1 MDALLQTLGAQT
13 VNFAIRSGLALTS
26 RYAVQQCSRLL
37 KSVNDKAVRAEL
49 GALQKVL
56 DDRIK
61 ILSPALDLIEFKS
74 SRGNAFLEAAVPLAK
89 SLHREIVRLGKRLD
103 RAATAEEERYG
114 SSANRC
120 GSRVSDAR
128 HAELLV
134 IIKDIKE
141 LLARIDRDIPLLQFA
156 ITVSGEKMSSS
167 MTPGI
172 SPSRMMQASALLS
185 FADAQF
191 VSNPR
196 QPMQVGSCFTLTL
209 YMLFLGHSQVGP
221 SPGSEDIS
229 PLTPPGNKGH
239 ITSEVP
245 YGLGE
250 GERKPIWQEVIH
262 KARVRLCRV
271 PVDWVFDPAQ
281 GYKPGHAYSS
291 HFPGVV
297 SRRRTI
303 PSQGPS
309 DGYSYHLE
317 IIEDLDDGR
326 LHDGD
331 DSSFRPYEDIPM
343 AGLRESIPIHQISKI
358 FYTDTGRIL
367 NIGNSDEKGNN
378 PVLLLKRDINAKC
391 PIKMRQEWF
400 EEPEPEKETGPPSST
415 ADESSES
422 DEQEDIDRQLWEE
435 SEHTPKSW
443 ASQDSTPATYL
454 PAHLDPEWLALEV
467 HTEAEGGD
475 DEEDEEDEEE
485 EEEEEADTKG
495 ESGARQRALS
505 GSAQASGDDLLQGS
519 KLLTQLER
527 VSIGAGSP
535 AQNRAGQPAVYIQKP
550 RMDGAASYVTRS
562 PFGSIISSLSL
573 LEMLIRL
580 TSLQEFQQVSHL
592 AIPDH
597 ILMFFLEETSTT
609 GLHGEAQWRARTD
622 AKRRMGFDPYTD
634 SFLNQ
639 NEE

>member
-37 KSVNDKAVRAEL
+37 KSVNDKAVRVEL
-49 GALQKVL
+49 RTLQKVL

-89 SLHREIVRLGKRLD
+89 SLHREIIRLGKRLD
-103 RAATAEEERYG
+103 SAATAEEECYDSHG
-114 SSANRC
+114 NRR
-120 GSRVSDAR
+120 GSRGADVR
-128 HAELLV
+128 HAELLA
-134 IIKDIKE
+134 IIRDIKE

-191 VSNPR
+191 VSNPS

-221 SPGSEDIS
+221 SPGSEHRS
-229 PLTPPGNKGH
+229 PPTAPDNKDQ
-239 ITSEVP
+239 SAKEAP

-250 GERKPIWQEVIH
+250 
-262 KARVRLCRV
+262 
-271 PVDWVFDPAQ
+271 
-281 GYKPGHAYSS
+281 
-291 HFPGVV
+291 
-297 SRRRTI
+297 
-303 PSQGPS
+303 
-309 DGYSYHLE
+309 E
-317 IIEDLDDGR
+317 IIEDLNDGR

-331 DSSFRPYEDIPM
+331 ESRFRPYEDIRM

-391 PIKMRQEWF
+391 PIRMRQEWF
-400 EEPEPEKETGPPSST
+400 EEPEPEKETESPPST
-415 ADESSES
+415 ADDSSES
-422 DEQEDIDRQLWEE
+422 DEQEDINRQLWEE
-435 SEHTPKSW
+435 SEHSPKSW
-443 ASQDSTPATYL
+443 ASQDGARSTYL

-467 HTEAEGGD
+467 YTEED
-475 DEEDEEDEEE
+475 DRDDEEDEEE
-485 EEEEEADTKG
+485 EEEEDTRSK
-495 ESGARQRALS
+495 SGARQRTLS
-505 GSAQASGDDLLQGS
+505 GIAQTSGDGHSQDS
-519 KLLTQLER
+519 KVLAQLEHF
-527 VSIGAGSP
+527 SIGAGSP
-535 AQNRAGQPAVYIQKP
+535 AQDLGSQPAVCIQKP
-550 RMDGAASYVTRS
+550 GVVDAAASYVARS

-609 GLHGEAQWRARTD
+609 GLHGEAQWRARSD

-634 SFLNQ
+634 SFPAQ
-639 NEE
+639 NGE